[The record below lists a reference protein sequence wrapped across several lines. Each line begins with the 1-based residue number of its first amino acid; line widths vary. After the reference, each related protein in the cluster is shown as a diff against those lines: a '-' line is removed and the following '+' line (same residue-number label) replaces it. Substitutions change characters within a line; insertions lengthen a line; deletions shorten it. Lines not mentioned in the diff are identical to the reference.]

1 MGIKDQ
7 LRRVDNH
14 STISSEFR
22 VHTSSGAL
30 LSAITLAVIFLL
42 VKTELSFNMRVQI
55 VTEVHVNASS
65 PDALK
70 MEFDVTFHNLAC
82 GLISVDAADPTG
94 QPQSLHLDKTHRIH
108 KHRIDKDGK
117 RIGRRSPFELG
128 DTLTHEHELEKL
140 MEEKRRQMMAEQA
153 EEEEDSSKEIEDNES
168 GEEEFCGSCYG
179 AGDVEEC
186 CNTCDDVK
194 RAYQRR
200 GWQLEDLSLIKQ
212 CKHVKKSDEEA
223 GEGCNISGFVALS
236 TGGGNVHFVPGRS
249 LEVSFWSKRK
259 ILLFFNHFLFF
270 VSSSLHTHTHF
281 FFNFSI

>member
-42 VKTELSFNMRVQI
+42 VKTELSFNMRVQT

-270 VSSSLHTHTHF
+270 VSSSLHTHTHTHIF
-281 FFNFSI
+281 F